1 MASAHPSAPRPNI
14 IYLHTHDTGRMVQ
27 PYGQPVPMPRLQSFA
42 EQGVLF
48 RQAYSAAPTCSPSR
62 AALLT
67 GQAPH
72 SAGMMGLAH
81 RGFGLHDRRQHLAHT
96 LADHGYATAMIGQ
109 QHVTDGAGQAESLGY
124 HEELTA
130 DGAYAA
136 AVVPVALDYLRRDH
150 DQPFFLSIG
159 LFETHASANGEGTY
173 GYPGGDDRYV
183 TPPTP
188 LPNTPETRS
197 DMADFKAAA
206 HVADNA
212 YGAVLDTLDEQGLA
226 DNTLVII
233 TTDHGV
239 ALPKMKC
246 TLSDL
251 GTGVLLIMRGP
262 GFTGGQTSDAL
273 ISQIDIFPTLC
284 DLLEVPA
291 PEWLQGQSFLPVVQ
305 DGAPG
310 NEMVFTEVTY
320 HVSYEPQRAVR
331 TPRWKYI
338 RQFSDWGRPVLPN
351 VDDSPSKTL
360 LVDAGWRDRPVA
372 AEQLYDL
379 LLDPLEQVNLA
390 DDPSYLEVAD
400 QLRGDL
406 QSWMERTGDPLLDG
420 PIPAPD
426 GAPVLDPGRL
436 SPSET

>member
-1 MASAHPSAPRPNI
+1 MASAHSSAPRPNI

-27 PYGQPVPMPRLQSFA
+27 PYGQPVPMPRLQAFA

-96 LADHGYATAMIGQ
+96 LAGHGYAAAMIGQ
-109 QHVTDGAGQAESLGY
+109 QHVTAGPGQAESLGY

-130 DGAYAA
+130 DGEHAA
-136 AVVPVALDYLRRDH
+136 AIVPVALDYLRRDH

-159 LFETHASANGEGTY
+159 LHETHASPHGEGTY

-183 TPPTP
+183 TPPFP

-197 DMADFKAAA
+197 DMADFMAAA
-206 HVADNA
+206 KVADDA

-251 GTGVLLIMRGP
+251 GTGVLLILRGP
-262 GFTGGQTSDAL
+262 GFSGGQTSDAL
-273 ISQIDIFPTLC
+273 ISQIDVFPTICEMLQ
-284 DLLEVPA
+284 VPA
-291 PEWLQGQSFLPVVQ
+291 PPWLQGRSFLPVVR

-331 TPRWKYI
+331 TPRWKYL

-351 VDDSPSKTL
+351 VDDSPSKDV
-360 LVDAGWRDRPVA
+360 LVQGGWRDRPVA
-372 AEQLYDL
+372 TEQLYDL
-379 LLDPLEQVNLA
+379 LLDPVERINLA
-390 DDPSYLEVAD
+390 DDPAYAEVAD
-400 QLRGDL
+400 NLRGEL
-406 QSWMERTGDPLLDG
+406 QSWMERTADPLLDG
-420 PIPAPD
+420 PIPVPD
-426 GAPVLDPGRL
+426 GAPVLSQDRL
-436 SPSET
+436 SPSEG